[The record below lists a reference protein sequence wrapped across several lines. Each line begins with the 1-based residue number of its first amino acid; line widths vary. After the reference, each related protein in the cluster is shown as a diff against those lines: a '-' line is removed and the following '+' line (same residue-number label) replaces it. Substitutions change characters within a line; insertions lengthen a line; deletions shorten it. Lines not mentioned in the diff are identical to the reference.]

1 MLSIR
6 HNGNNTADVYKG
18 LSIVARIAH
27 QPNGRVA
34 VKVLTDGHD
43 EIVNNMQTALNV
55 VKERV

>member
-1 MLSIR
+1 MLTIQ

-27 QPNGRVA
+27 QPNGRVI

-43 EIVNNMQTALNV
+43 EIVNNMQTALDV

>member
-1 MLSIR
+1 MLTIQ

-18 LSIVARIAH
+18 LTIVARIAH

-43 EIVNNMQTALNV
+43 EIANNMQTALNV